1 MQLTNKSRPAAWA
14 VLTSIAAGSAM
25 AAPPP
30 IIVNEY
36 NAVGSSKYTEDAWF
50 DADTRGDLWVAENY
64 PQLDQVMPAGSPLAG
79 QLSQGRIQG
88 NLGDWV
94 ELVILK
100 DNTDIRG
107 WSLQMAQLRNT
118 GTTNGQDL
126 WLPGEPQPAPTVTP
140 VPDGDREQSIVTFS
154 NDARW
159 SNLRAG
165 TIITVSEQSEI
176 GVDTR
181 TGIVNGDNRDDWG
194 SQGKTYWNLT
204 RNEIDLNENPQDAF
218 RDEAPGG
225 YEPDVFIDLTS
236 QTDWDPVGSGTPQNP
251 GADADWWIHVSTKD
265 ERDKANPL
273 VTTQNNILDD
283 DGTVKGSDLFDIGND
298 HFLIRIVDENG
309 DVATDLVGEPGRDA
323 PSSAQAWFDQ
333 RFDSDSVGWNGSG
346 LNSRE
351 LGKLEEDPFYT
362 TTVDFGGGPVEIEFN
377 VLEANYND
385 GKSST
390 FGSPNTFGTGTS
402 GNPQVQDFSLIRE
415 WLANVP
421 VGDTDLDLDVDSA
434 DATSLSGNWT
444 GTLTPGTV
452 DRRWSQGDFDD
463 DGDVDSTD
471 STLQLGN
478 WTGSVAAVAATLA
491 APASFTPGDDRADL
505 IYDPATG
512 NVKLDATDVGQIISF
527 FLEGDGEV
535 FDPSRTNLPFINTGT
550 NTDNVAIQIGQTDV
564 LNVGFTGVWDLGDVL
579 EAGLT
584 QSELEALFLRAGYVF
599 ALGQGVQSFDVGLVP
614 EPASLT
620 LLAMA
625 GMLLVSRRR
634 RAA

>member
-1 MQLTNKSRPAAWA
+1 MHLTIKSRPAAWA
-14 VLTSIAAGSAM
+14 ALTSIAAGSAM

-36 NAVGSSKYTEDAWF
+36 NAVGSSKYTEDDWF
-50 DADTRGDLWVAENY
+50 DADTRGDKWLAENY
-64 PQLDQVMPAGSPLAG
+64 PQLDQVMPSESSLAG

-88 NLGDWV
+88 NLGDWI
-94 ELVILK
+94 ELVVTK

-107 WSLQMAQLRNT
+107 WSLQMSELDNFETT
-118 GTTNGQDL
+118 GSDL
-126 WLPGEPQPAPTVTP
+126 WAG
-140 VPDGDREQSIVTFS
+140 DGTREQSIVTFS
-154 NDARW
+154 NDTRW

-181 TGIVNGDNRDDWG
+181 TGVVNGDNRDLFAG
-194 SQGKTYWNLT
+194 FRPNQTFYNLT
-204 RNEIDLNENPQDAF
+204 GAPVRNAGPDGTDAV
-218 RDEAPGG
+218 PGG
-225 YEPDVFIDLTS
+225 YEPDVFIDLSSKTE
-236 QTDWDPVGSGTPQNP
+236 WDPVGSGTPQNP
-251 GADADWWIHVSTKD
+251 GADADWWIHVSTKH
-265 ERDKANPL
+265 ERDQANPL
-273 VTTQNNILDD
+273 ITTQSNILDD
-283 DGTVKGSDLFDIGND
+283 DGTPKGPGLFDVGNND
-298 HFLIRIVDENG
+298 FLIQIVDDNG
-309 DVATDLVGEPGRDA
+309 DRVVDPIGEPAIRGDRYTSLGFDA
-323 PSSAQAWFDQ
+323 DT
-333 RFDSDSVGWNGSG
+333 VGWNGTG
-346 LNSRE
+346 LNSNE

-402 GNPQVQDFSLIRE
+402 GNPNVQDFSLIRE

-421 VGDTDLDLDVDSA
+421 VGDTDLDFDVDSA

-512 NVKLDATDVGQIISF
+512 NVKLDATDVGKIISF

-535 FDPSRTNLPFINTGT
+535 FDPSRTNLPFLETTT

-564 LNVGFTGVWDLGDVL
+564 LNQGFTGVWDLGDVL

-584 QSELEALFLRAGYVF
+584 QSELEALFLRTGYVF

-620 LLAMA
+620 LMTMA